1 MDLEA
6 MIWFVEVAQLGSF
19 AKAARRLKQPGSNVS
34 RRIAKLEADFGF
46 PLLLR
51 TTRSVSLTQE
61 GEAFLPLARGL
72 LEAQT
77 QIGDWRNSMEAEP
90 TGTLRVTAPGGFAR
104 GPLTDWL
111 VRYRQRYPRV
121 DVQLIHSNDYL
132 DFQIHRL
139 DFAFRQGPLP
149 DSSLVAQQ
157 LFRIH
162 YGVFVAPQRL
172 ADDGPLNTPEQLADR
187 LIVGCGAKGQ
197 SLPWRFRNHTWT
209 PKEPSLLFEDIGQCL
224 QAAAAGLGY
233 TNTSRFEAL
242 PYLKAGTLEEV
253 LVPHRPEPVGFYL
266 VSPSRAYRSLKN
278 ESFVEHIVGEVAA
291 FGRSDGLSF

>member
-6 MIWFVEVAQLGSF
+6 ITWFVEVAQLGSF
-19 AKAARRLKQPGSNVS
+19 ARAARRLKQPGSNVS
-34 RRIAKLEADFGF
+34 RRIAKLEADLGF

-51 TTRSVSLTQE
+51 TTRSLSLTQE
-61 GEAFLPLARGL
+61 GEAFLPLARDL

-77 QIGDWRNSMEAEP
+77 HISDWRDSLGDTP

-111 VRYRQRYPRV
+111 IRYRQQHPKV

-132 DFQIHRL
+132 DFQTHQL

-149 DSSLVAQQ
+149 DSSLIAQR

-162 YGVFVAPQRL
+162 YGVFVAPERR
-172 ADDGPLNTPEQLADR
+172 AEGTPLDSPDQLTDHPIIAS
-187 LIVGCGAKGQ
+187 GAKGQ
-197 SLPWRFRNHTWT
+197 SLPWRFRDRTWT
-209 PKEPSLLFEDIGQCL
+209 PKTPNLMFEDIGQCL

-233 TNTSRFEAL
+233 TFASRYEAQ
-242 PYLKAGTLEEV
+242 PYLQAGTLEEA
-253 LVPHRPEPVGFYL
+253 LVNDRPEPVGFYL
-266 VSPSRAYRSLKN
+266 VSPSRSHRSLKN
-278 ESFVEHIVGEVAA
+278 ESFVRHVREEVER
-291 FGRSDGLSF
+291 FGMQDGLSV

>member
-19 AKAARRLKQPGSNVS
+19 ARAARRLKQPGSNVS
-34 RRIAKLEADFGF
+34 RRIAKLEADLGF

-51 TTRSVSLTQE
+51 TTRSLSLTQE
-61 GEAFLPLARGL
+61 GEAFLPLAREL

-77 QIGDWRNSMEAEP
+77 QITDWRDSLDATP

-111 VRYRQRYPRV
+111 IRYRQKHPKV

-132 DFQIHRL
+132 DFQAHQL

-149 DSSLVAQQ
+149 DSSLVAQR

-162 YGVFVAPQRL
+162 YGVFVAPERRIE
-172 ADDGPLNTPEQLADR
+172 DTPLETPDQLTDR
-187 LIVGCGAKGQ
+187 PIIASGAKGQ
-197 SLPWRFRNHTWT
+197 ALPWRFRDRTWT
-209 PKEPSLLFEDIGQCL
+209 PKNPDILFEDIGQCL

-233 TNTSRFEAL
+233 TFTSRFEAL
-242 PYLKAGTLEEV
+242 PYLQSGTLEEV
-253 LVPHRPEPVGFYL
+253 LVNDRPEPVGFYL
-266 VSPSRAYRSLKN
+266 VSPSRAHRSLKN
-278 ESFVEHIVGEVAA
+278 ESFVRHVLEEVAS
-291 FGRSDGLSF
+291 FGLADGLSI